1 MSDLRYN
8 VWAIIC
14 VVGIFV
20 GSAAAVLNTIWG
32 WDEYRSQYWLMMIVW
47 IITLNEW
54 KDEKNRA
61 ERFKSLLW

>member
-8 VWAIIC
+8 VLAIIC

-20 GSAAAVLNTIWG
+20 GSAASLSNALWG
-32 WDEYRSQYWLMMIVW
+32 WDEYRVQYWIMMIVW
-47 IITLNEW
+47 VITLNEW